1 VTKTSIL
8 SSTMHGMHQSKRRIR
23 VPVSEW
29 SIVTGVVS
37 CNDCTSHSLTGSPT
51 ADQRANVVFTAR

>member
-23 VPVSEW
+23 VPVS
-29 SIVTGVVS
+29 
-37 CNDCTSHSLTGSPT
+37 
-51 ADQRANVVFTAR
+51 DQ